1 MTGLRP
7 GSSREID
14 SRNSWLHAAIF
25 DVHKVDRSLTEQRI
39 GLVANARAS
48 MMVFRPALAGF
59 FAVLFCMLAAPAARA
74 ETVDDIVDR
83 QTASRNAYAEV
94 ARQLSLSEER
104 LAAIA
109 AEVAA
114 LKGDE
119 QTLTASL
126 IQAARTERKLSDEAH
141 AIGERIH
148 ALGGQEE
155 ALRASL
161 AERRGVLAEV
171 LGALQRMGLN
181 PPPALLVRPEDA
193 LSSVRSAILLGSV
206 VPEMRAETEILITDL
221 SELRRLVATISAERD
236 KLLET
241 VAEQVT
247 EKERLGAL
255 IAEKAK
261 LREQSQEVLEAERQ
275 RAGELAAKA
284 SSLQELIS
292 TLENEIASAR
302 AAAEAANAPPERPV
316 PEQNRLAGPVP
327 FKAMLGQVSMPVSGR
342 VDLRFG
348 EDDGAGGTSFG
359 DIVTTQSGAIVT
371 APSDGSVLYAGPFRS
386 YGQLLILNAGDGYH
400 IVLAGMDRI
409 NVSLGQSVLAGEP
422 VGTMGKARLASAVAL
437 ADGNKEPE
445 LYVEFRKDG
454 KPIDPAP
461 WWAQSYSGRTG
472 NDS

>member
-1 MTGLRP
+1 M
-7 GSSREID
+7 I
-14 SRNSWLHAAIF
+14 
-25 DVHKVDRSLTEQRI
+25 
-39 GLVANARAS
+39 
-48 MMVFRPALAGF
+48 FRPALAGF
-59 FAVLFCMLAAPAARA
+59 LAALFCTLAAMPARA
-74 ETVDDIVDR
+74 EAVDDIVDR
-83 QTASRNAYAEV
+83 QTASRNAYAEI
-94 ARQLSLSEER
+94 ARQMSLSEER

-119 QTLTASL
+119 QTLTAAL
-126 IQAARTERKLSDEAH
+126 IQAAKTERKLSEEAQ
-141 AIGERIH
+141 AISDRMST
-148 ALGGQEE
+148 LGDQEE
-155 ALRASL
+155 ALRVSL

-181 PPPALLVRPEDA
+181 PPPAILVKPEDA

-206 VPEMRAETEILITDL
+206 VPEMRAETEILIADL
-221 SELRRLVATISAERD
+221 AELRRLVTTISAERD

-241 VAEQVT
+241 VAEQAE
-247 EKERLGAL
+247 EKERLAGL
-255 IAEKAK
+255 IVEKAK
-261 LREQSQEVLEAERQ
+261 LREQSQEVLEAEQQ

-284 SSLQELIS
+284 SSLQELIA
-292 TLENEIASAR
+292 TLEQEIVTAR
-302 AAAEAANAPPERPV
+302 AAAEAANAPAERPV
-316 PEQNRLAGPVP
+316 PEQNRLAGPAQ
-327 FKAMLGQVSMPVSGR
+327 FGSLLGQVSLPVAGR

-348 EDDGAGGTSFG
+348 DADGAGGTSYG

-371 APSDGSVLYAGPFRS
+371 APADGSVLYAGPFRS

-400 IVLAGMDRI
+400 IVLAGMSRI

-422 VGTMGKARLASAVAL
+422 VGTMGEARLASAVAL
-437 ADGNKEPE
+437 ADGNQEPE

-461 WWAQSYSGRTG
+461 WWAQTYSGRTG

>member
-1 MTGLRP
+1 M
-7 GSSREID
+7 I
-14 SRNSWLHAAIF
+14 
-25 DVHKVDRSLTEQRI
+25 V
-39 GLVANARAS
+39 
-48 MMVFRPALAGF
+48 RPAIAGF
-59 FAVLFCMLAAPAARA
+59 LTALCCALAAFGARA
-74 ETVDDIVDR
+74 EAVDDIVNR
-83 QTASRNAYAEV
+83 QTASRNAYAEI
-94 ARQLSLSEER
+94 ARQMSLSEER
-104 LAAIA
+104 LAANA
-109 AEVAA
+109 AEVDA
-114 LKGDE
+114 LNHDE
-119 QTLTASL
+119 RKLTAAL
-126 IQAARTERKLSDEAH
+126 IQAAKTERKLSDEAR
-141 AIGERIH
+141 AIGDRIDTL
-148 ALGGQEE
+148 AGQEE
-155 ALRASL
+155 ELRRSL

-181 PPPALLVRPEDA
+181 PPPAILVKPEDA

-206 VPEMRAETEILITDL
+206 VPEMRAETEILIADL
-221 SELRRLVATISAERD
+221 AELRRLVTTISAERD

-241 VAEQVT
+241 VSEQAA
-247 EKERLGAL
+247 EKERLARL

-261 LREQSQEVLEAERQ
+261 LREQSQETLEAERQ

-284 SSLQELIS
+284 SSLQELIA
-292 TLENEIASAR
+292 TLEHEIESAR
-302 AAAEAANAPPERPV
+302 AAAEAANAPVPDRPV

-327 FKAMLGQVSMPVSGR
+327 FKSMLGQVSMPVSGR

-348 EDDGAGGTSFG
+348 EPDGAGGTIFG

-371 APSDGSVLYAGPFRS
+371 APADGSVLYAGPFRS

-409 NVSLGQSVLAGEP
+409 SVSLGQSVLAGEP
-422 VGTMGKARLASAVAL
+422 VGTMGEARLASAVTL
-437 ADGNKEPE
+437 ADGNVEPE

>member
-1 MTGLRP
+1 MILRP
-7 GSSREID
+7 AVTGF
-14 SRNSWLHAAIF
+14 LAIF
-25 DVHKVDRSLTEQRI
+25 
-39 GLVANARAS
+39 
-48 MMVFRPALAGF
+48 
-59 FAVLFCMLAAPAARA
+59 FCMLAAIAARA
-74 ETVDDIVDR
+74 ESVDDIVDR

-94 ARQLSLSEER
+94 ARQISLSEER

-109 AEVAA
+109 AEVTAH
-114 LKGDE
+114 KGDE
-119 QTLTASL
+119 QALTASL
-126 IQAARTERKLSDEAH
+126 IQAARTERKLSDEAR
-141 AIGERIH
+141 AIGERIYV
-148 ALGGQEE
+148 LGGQEE

-161 AERRGVLAEV
+161 AKRRGVLAEV

-181 PPPALLVRPEDA
+181 PPPALLVQPEDA

-221 SELRRLVATISAERD
+221 SELKRLVATKSAERD

-241 VAEQVT
+241 VAQQAE
-247 EKERLGAL
+247 EKERLAIL

-261 LREQSQEVLEAERQ
+261 LRERAQEVLEAEQQ

-284 SSLQELIS
+284 NSLQELIA
-292 TLENEIASAR
+292 TLEKEIVSAR
-302 AAAEAANAPPERPV
+302 AAAEVPPADRPV
-316 PEQNRLAGPVP
+316 PERNRLAGPAP
-327 FKAMLGQVSMPVSGR
+327 FKSMLGQVSLPVSGR

-348 EDDGAGGTSFG
+348 EDDGAGGTIYG

-409 NVSLGQSVLAGEP
+409 SVSLGQSVLAGEP
-422 VGTMGKARLASAVAL
+422 VGTMGEARLASAVAL